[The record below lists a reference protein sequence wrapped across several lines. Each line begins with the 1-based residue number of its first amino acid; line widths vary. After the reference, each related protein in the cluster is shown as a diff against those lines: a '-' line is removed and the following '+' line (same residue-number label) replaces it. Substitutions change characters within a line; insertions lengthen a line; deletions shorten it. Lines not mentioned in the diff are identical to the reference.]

1 MDHSTPGLP
10 VHQQL
15 PKFTQTHVQCRRE
28 NLKSTQN
35 LTFFTVLSLVT
46 FHRSPSPAS
55 FVRCFKY
62 LFLFIYL
69 AGQELSCGM
78 WTLRFGMWIQT
89 RDGIWPPSWKSGV
102 LATGPPGKSYI
113 FCFKYICIYFWLH
126 WLFGCYS
133 WASSSCGKWGPPLLL
148 VCQLLTAVP
157 FLVAEHL
164 PWAPGLQ
171 YLRHTGLVAL
181 RPVGSSPTRNQ
192 TSVPCI
198 GRWILNHWT
207 TREVPHLLFFF

>member
-1 MDHSTPGLP
+1 M
-10 VHQQL
+10 
-15 PKFTQTHVQCRRE
+15 
-28 NLKSTQN
+28 
-35 LTFFTVLSLVT
+35 T
-46 FHRSPSPAS
+46 FHRSPPPAFL
-55 FVRCFKY
+55 FVVLNIYFY
-62 LFLFIYL
+62 LFIWLGRDLAVACELFAL
-69 AGQELSCGM
+69 ACG
-78 WTLRFGMWIQT
+78 IQT

-133 WASSSCGKWGPPLLL
+133 WAFSSCGKWGPPLLL
-148 VCQLLTAVP
+148 VCQLFTAVP

-164 PWAPGLQ
+164 PWAPGFQ

-181 RPVGSSPTRNQ
+181 RHVGSSPTRNQ

-207 TREVPHLLFFF
+207 TREVPHLLFSLTEDDI